1 MFKACMSALLY
12 GMLKGHAF
20 LFQGYSWEITTNEG
34 GFGLHEILRD
44 RKSIL
49 SGMCFSIIFLVP
61 TFSSSYHEIFS
72 MNQVFFLTDELLK
85 EL

>member
-49 SGMCFSIIFLVP
+49 SGMCFSIIFLVH
-61 TFSSSYHEIFS
+61 TSSSSYHEIL
-72 MNQVFFLTDELLK
+72 VRIKFFF
-85 EL
+85 